1 MIDVV
6 FGGFCFVLL
15 ITGSFVERIK
25 SLFIFNQSQFIS
37 SPLSYNQETLLHIH
51 PSLGCGVDFL
61 SLFRMATKWLCV
73 RGSHSVFVSRRS
85 TETPSPMSLSPS
97 PVSSAGSSV
106 GTAGSSSAGTITIPQ
121 RIHHM
126 AASHVNI
133 TNNVLRSYEHWD
145 MADKLTKE
153 NKGALHGFFLVPPGL
168 SALAF
173 FLFL

>member
-1 MIDVV
+1 MV
-6 FGGFCFVLL
+6 
-15 ITGSFVERIK
+15 
-25 SLFIFNQSQFIS
+25 
-37 SPLSYNQETLLHIH
+37 
-51 PSLGCGVDFL
+51 
-61 SLFRMATKWLCV
+61 CV
-73 RGSHSVFVSRRS
+73 RGTHSPFSSHRS

-97 PVSSAGSSV
+97 PVSSAGSSA

-153 NKGALHGFFLVPPGL
+153 NKGAPLSFFFVPFSS
-168 SALAF
+168 SALAC
-173 FLFL
+173 FLFS

>member
-1 MIDVV
+1 M
-6 FGGFCFVLL
+6 GGVRS
-15 ITGSFVERIK
+15 TDS
-25 SLFIFNQSQFIS
+25 
-37 SPLSYNQETLLHIH
+37 
-51 PSLGCGVDFL
+51 L
-61 SLFRMATKWLCV
+61 SLSASC
-73 RGSHSVFVSRRS
+73 RS

-97 PVSSAGSSV
+97 PVSSAGSSS

-153 NKGALHGFFLVPPGL
+153 NKGTALSAFCAPFGSP
-168 SALAF
+168 ALAF
-173 FLFL
+173 AMLSGFGPRTSASKSTTVTAWANRPNLLAGRCSQCVSSLVRHRGGCVTHTEHGAIRAAGK